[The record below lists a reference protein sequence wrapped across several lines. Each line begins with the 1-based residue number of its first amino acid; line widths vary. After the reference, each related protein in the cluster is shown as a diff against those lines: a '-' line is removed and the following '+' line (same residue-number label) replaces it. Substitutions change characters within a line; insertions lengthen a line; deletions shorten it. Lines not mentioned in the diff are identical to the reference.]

1 MKLNSDDNLPLNKT
15 LELHNRTTVFR
26 AGFHEGNK
34 CYSQVFLD
42 EYLYKKFLK
51 TKKISYRDGVTDFH
65 DEQIPKAGSNYT
77 YLAVFNVNF
86 VLKEGNYYP

>member
-1 MKLNSDDNLPLNKT
+1 MEVCADIATEDTEPTQN
-15 LELHNRTTVFR
+15 
-26 AGFHEGNK
+26 
-34 CYSQVFLD
+34 
-42 EYLYKKFLK
+42 KKFLK

-86 VLKEGNYYP
+86 VLKKGNYYPQAFLKECKYTEKEKESN